1 MVYDVILVVL
11 TLISAFLAAQFK
23 EILHAIAAFLVM
35 SIVVALVFFWLG
47 AYYVGVFQILIYV
60 GAIVVLL
67 LISFHTIER

>member
-1 MVYDVILVVL
+1 MVYDIILVILAL
-11 TLISAFLAAQFK
+11 ASAFLAAQFK

-35 SIVVALVFFWLG
+35 SIVVALIFFWLG
-47 AYYVGVFQILIYV
+47 AYYVGIFQILIYV